1 MGVQVVTSVSHTSG
15 GTYCDGVFCPIVTH
29 VLPFTGRKRSM
40 GDERIIPPPPR
51 NRRRECDILAEL
63 PNTLGLVLW
72 QDLRHVRDWAE
83 SPDEVRARLFTS
95 PTIEVRAKRRDARAF
110 AAELTQAVDTFAAMK
125 AQPVAVNPGE
135 IATAC
140 EDVLRWALK
149 QEHTRTAIEWAE
161 IAAIVDGTNAKRA
174 NVAGRVTRNA
184 NDYERAEVWFKRGI
198 GLARDQG
205 DVVEQVWGHLGYG
218 RLCQELGWVEGAR
231 KHLGRGSN
239 LAWKDGPPSLAAS
252 AQHDLAAM
260 LMVRGHLAE
269 AVERAQ
275 RALLWYPKRH
285 PRIPYFAADVGL
297 LLVLGSRYIPAA
309 RLLRTALR
317 AIEQPSVRA
326 MVLALS
332 SRAFAGGGEPEEAAV
347 YRSRALKMLAK
358 HRQLEP
364 VARWHL
370 ADAHRLAGNWSAA
383 QAEAEDT
390 LQLAISLN
398 DRETERMTRT
408 LLRLIAARRIARPK
422 GAGTELRG
430 FLRLLSERV
439 GEWSPRRGRNYPG
452 PWGEDRAA

>member
-1 MGVQVVTSVSHTSG
+1 
-15 GTYCDGVFCPIVTH
+15 
-29 VLPFTGRKRSM
+29 M

-95 PTIEVRAKRRDARAF
+95 PTIELRAKRRDARAF

-205 DVVEQVWGHLGYG
+205 DVVEQVWGHL
-218 RLCQELGWVEGAR
+218 V
-231 KHLGRGSN
+231 
-239 LAWKDGPPSLAAS
+239 
-252 AQHDLAAM
+252 
-260 LMVRGHLAE
+260 
-269 AVERAQ
+269 
-275 RALLWYPKRH
+275 
-285 PRIPYFAADVGL
+285 
-297 LLVLGSRYIPAA
+297 
-309 RLLRTALR
+309 
-317 AIEQPSVRA
+317 
-326 MVLALS
+326 
-332 SRAFAGGGEPEEAAV
+332 
-347 YRSRALKMLAK
+347 
-358 HRQLEP
+358 
-364 VARWHL
+364 
-370 ADAHRLAGNWSAA
+370 
-383 QAEAEDT
+383 
-390 LQLAISLN
+390 
-398 DRETERMTRT
+398 
-408 LLRLIAARRIARPK
+408 
-422 GAGTELRG
+422 
-430 FLRLLSERV
+430 
-439 GEWSPRRGRNYPG
+439 
-452 PWGEDRAA
+452 